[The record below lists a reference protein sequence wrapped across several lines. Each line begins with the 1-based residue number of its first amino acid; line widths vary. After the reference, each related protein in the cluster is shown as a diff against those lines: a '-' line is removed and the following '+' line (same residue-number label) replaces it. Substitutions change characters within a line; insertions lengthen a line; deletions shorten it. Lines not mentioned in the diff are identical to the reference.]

1 MSIQLADLHNDL
13 HELREIL
20 RGDDYALAQAMVT
33 DHARRLQAYLQQDDA
48 DRSREALKP
57 LLALQQAVTAQ
68 MRMER
73 DHAAAWLRSSR
84 QSSHAAR
91 LYSQAGLLG

>member
-1 MSIQLADLHNDL
+1 M
-13 HELREIL
+13 